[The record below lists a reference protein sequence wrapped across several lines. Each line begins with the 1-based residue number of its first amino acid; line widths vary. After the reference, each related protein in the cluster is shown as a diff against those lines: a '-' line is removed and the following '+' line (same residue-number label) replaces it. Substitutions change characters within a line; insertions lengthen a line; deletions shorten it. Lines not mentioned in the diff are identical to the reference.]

1 MPSIFAILPVL
12 GNETALLFEGIDKK
26 PLFSSR
32 CHQIDV
38 TTVVEMGNLS
48 VSARNSCSD
57 ESDKQRSPRF
67 I

>member
-12 GNETALLFEGIDKK
+12 GNETALLFEEIHKK
-26 PLFSSR
+26 PLFSNR

-48 VSARNSCSD
+48 VSARNPCSD